1 MRRNKDEGKDEESE
15 IHGRRCGN
23 HRRKVNDDCRRF
35 RDLRLSK
42 STKSIYWK
50 RSTDIK
56 SLPSPRYGVD
66 VDVIRDEDK
75 KRLTECYDY
84 KLAVQ
89 SSGFQKT

>member
-1 MRRNKDEGKDEESE
+1 MRKSL
-15 IHGRRCGN
+15 
-23 HRRKVNDDCRRF
+23 HRSVVVVDSLLNNLFSVYSRVNDDCRRF